1 MRFNT
6 NIAAMK
12 HIPLFLLFLFLVLCF
27 NNTPGYA
34 ETNEPKAEQGNEL
47 VDEIMSGMGDVMAQ
61 HKKREKALK
70 AFVNK
75 PLSKKVQQELLSELL
90 QHTGTLDET
99 LSSAPYL
106 AYLKTEVGK
115 EYKDFPAYVEAM
127 PTPKQKT
134 AMLFSFKEALPSK
147 TKAEALSIC
156 TDYYFKLRL
165 QLVKEPEILREMNAL
180 IAFQTKHLMEPLMA
194 IYPAAELFS
203 HMSELTQMA
212 TVTNLSGQM
221 HTEVFHD
228 AWRKRLKKYGSS
240 EGLLRSA
247 ITTPAEFAFTRSLFE
262 DTAAFKKWIQAPLE
276 TEEESDNLPKTK
288 SP

>member
-1 MRFNT
+1 MRQNT
-6 NIAAMK
+6 NIIAMK
-12 HIPLFLLFLFLVLCF
+12 RVILFLFFTFLAINF
-27 NNTPGYA
+27 NNVVVAA
-34 ETNEPKAEQGNEL
+34 EENGSESGAENEVVGEMLNDMKNAM
-47 VDEIMSGMGDVMAQ
+47 VQ
-61 HKKREKALK
+61 HKKRKKALEV
-70 AFVNK
+70 FVRK
-75 PLSKKVQQELLSELL
+75 PLTETQQELLRQLL

-115 EYKDFPAYVEAM
+115 GYKDFPAYVTAM
-127 PTPKQKT
+127 PTPKQKM

-165 QLVKEPEILREMNAL
+165 QLVKEPEILDKMNAL
-180 IAFQTKHLMEPLMA
+180 VAFQTKHLMEPLMS

-228 AWRKRLKKYGSS
+228 VWREWVKKHGAS
-240 EGLLRSA
+240 EGLLRCA
-247 ITTPAEFAFTRSLFE
+247 IATPAEFALTRSFFE
-262 DTAAFKKWIQAPLE
+262 DTAAFEKWIQTPLKIEKESENKKEPLE
-276 TEEESDNLPKTK
+276 K
-288 SP
+288 